1 MTLGERFRPLK
12 NKKILSIWERMAWS
26 APDPGDDHEDE
37 KDKEQDSPEL
47 VCS

>member
-1 MTLGERFRPLK
+1 
-12 NKKILSIWERMAWS
+12 MAWS

-47 VCS
+47 VCSQEVWLEHGKARQDRG